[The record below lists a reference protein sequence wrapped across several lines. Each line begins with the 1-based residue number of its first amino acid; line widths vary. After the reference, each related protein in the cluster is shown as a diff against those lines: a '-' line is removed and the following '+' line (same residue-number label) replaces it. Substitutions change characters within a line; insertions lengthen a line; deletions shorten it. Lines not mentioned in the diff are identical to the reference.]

1 MGIQI
6 DCAPIA
12 NRRPRFYL
20 YETLARARQQTKKRG
35 LSVCKCA
42 PNKRLIELTTRSRSL
57 YLSVPEVGHTRTA
70 ATHSHFIHHHPHPHC
85 AIHHAR
91 TPLFRP
97 AHYRTSA
104 RVGCI
109 QPIDVRQKKTLKTT
123 PTNHWLITQRNAQ
136 ARARVGARQREQ
148 LCHVFDGASA
158 RAALIIERP
167 AAARP
172 RALIKVNSIYPTCP
186 FVTRRRAS
194 ARIISASR
202 REQARTPP
210 KCDDLMFPKYA
221 TRHTCALPP
230 SKLQII
236 DALIRSGDARK
247 GRPRRGDV
255 LTGRKAG

>member
-1 MGIQI
+1 MSVCSTSVLLLAASSSSSSSSRTTVTVQAFTHAHTRGHSDRLRP
-6 DCAPIA
+6 DCESATTVLFIR
-12 NRRPRFYL
+12 NTR
-20 YETLARARQQTKKRG
+20 ARATTQKKRG

-136 ARARVGARQREQ
+136 ARARAGARQREQ

-158 RAALIIERP
+158 RAALIIERQ

-194 ARIISASR
+194 GSHH
-202 REQARTPP
+202 
-210 KCDDLMFPKYA
+210 F
-221 TRHTCALPP
+221 
-230 SKLQII
+230 
-236 DALIRSGDARK
+236 G
-247 GRPRRGDV
+247 
-255 LTGRKAG
+255 